1 VEAGESVDIL
11 LIDSNPYEAE
21 LTSRVLGRYVSNP
34 VRVVTDGPQA
44 LAVLYGGNGR
54 SASAGRAPQL
64 IVVDAHVRKADLLD
78 LVERFRTDPGTGHVP
93 VIVLTSSQAES
104 QSIRQKTRHRC
115 ACVVKPLDLTKLAD
129 ALIETRVHWVL
140 LTFGAAAAG
149 AGQVALAV

>member
-1 VEAGESVDIL
+1 MEAGESVDIL

-21 LTSRVLGRYVSNP
+21 LTSRVLSRYVSNP

-44 LAVLYGGNGR
+44 LAVLYGSNGCC
-54 SASAGRAPQL
+54 AGVGTVPQL

-78 LVERFRTDPGTGHVP
+78 LVERFRTDPRTGHVP
-93 VIVLTSSQAES
+93 VIVLTSSLAEC
-104 QSIRQKTRHRC
+104 QSISQRTVHHC

-140 LTFGAAAAG
+140 LTFGAPTTG
-149 AGQVALAV
+149 AGQVAFAA